1 MTDEKSVIPENLIS
15 IVNKLRDLEGQ
26 YVDISYRAGTNG
38 ERGLYQKR
46 KSVIA
51 QIWKLRDSFVSDEFE
66 LYKKSSYP
74 CWYICKKD

>member
-1 MTDEKSVIPENLIS
+1 MTEEKTVIPENVIS
-15 IVNKLRDLEGQ
+15 IVNKLRNLEGQ

-51 QIWKLRDSFVSDEFE
+51 QIWKLRDSFASNEFE

-74 CWYICKKD
+74 YWMICKKD

>member
-1 MTDEKSVIPENLIS
+1 MTKEEIVIPENLIS

-51 QIWKLRDSFVSDEFE
+51 QIYKLRDSFVSDEYRLVYSNNWPNWFVA
-66 LYKKSSYP
+66 
-74 CWYICKKD
+74 KKD

>member
-51 QIWKLRDSFVSDEFE
+51 QIYKLRDSFVSDEFR
-66 LYKKSSYP
+66 LVYKNSYP
-74 CWYICKKD
+74 CWYIAKKD

>member
-51 QIWKLRDSFVSDEFE
+51 QIWKLRDSFVSDEFR
-66 LYKKSSYP
+66 LVYSSNWP
-74 CWYICKKD
+74 NWFVAKKD